1 MKPYA
6 QYRANGRLW
15 RAGRT
20 VYGLC
25 AAWNHATNPGRPMS
39 DAEHFRSTLYARAI
53 ICRMVRL
60 GIRHGTHYIE
70 LSDGRLWPQGRGL
83 V

>member
-1 MKPYA
+1 
-6 QYRANGRLW
+6 
-15 RAGRT
+15 
-20 VYGLC
+20 
-25 AAWNHATNPGRPMS
+25 MS